1 MTGAELSP
9 RRPAWRYIEAHWE
22 IARLD
27 RRDSPPSG
35 WIPAAVPGAVQLDW
49 ARDSGLPDPA
59 FGQNVR
65 LYDGLEDFHW
75 LYRTRV
81 PRPPLASG
89 EQLVFSCAGVD
100 YACEVR
106 VAGRDRL
113 RHEGLFTPF
122 EIDLTDCPAQAD
134 LEILILPAPK
144 LAGAPADRSQASH
157 VCKPAVSYGWD
168 WHPRL
173 IPLGL
178 WAGAGF
184 IVRPAAH
191 LGLVDFAYTL
201 SEDLSTATIAVT
213 PGPGS
218 GARQVRWRLLEEGG
232 APAAE
237 GSSGPVELRRPK
249 LWWTHDHGSPQ
260 LYTLEVTAEGGE
272 VYRRP
277 VGFRRVRLVMAEGGW
292 DHPVGF
298 PKSRSHPPMTVEL
311 NGRVIFAKGSNWV
324 NPEIFPAAVTAE
336 RLRPLLRLARD
347 ANFNLLRCWGGAIVN
362 PEAFFDQCDALG
374 LLVWQEFPLAC
385 NLYPD
390 DPDYLRVLDQ
400 ESRSIIRRVRQHPC
414 LGIWSGGNELFNAW
428 SRMTDQSLPLRLL
441 NRNCYDLDPGTPF
454 LPTSPL
460 DGVGHGDYR
469 FRDDRGREVFAIFQE
484 AGNTAYCEFGCP
496 GPSPAP
502 YLRTFIPPSE
512 LWPPRPGTSWET
524 HHGFNAW
531 EADPSSWLCTSALEH
546 YFGAAGDLETLVKR
560 GGWLQCA
567 GIQAIFE
574 EARRQ
579 KPACSMAL
587 NWCFN
592 EPWPCAAGTSI
603 VNWPAQPKPAYDS
616 VRLACRPVLASARF
630 GKFVWRIGEAFVA
643 ALWLLNDSPSAL
655 PAGEVEAVLVA
666 GGVAVSVARWKFPGA
681 APGKNLRGPGIVA
694 PLAPAA
700 DEAFELHQRVT
711 PAAEWSTTYRLKL
724 APAAT

>member
-1 MTGAELSP
+1 MSDSASS
-9 RRPAWRYIEAHWE
+9 RPAWRRLETRWE

-27 RRDSPPSG
+27 RRDSPPGG

-49 ARDSGLPDPA
+49 ARARALPDPS

-65 LYDGLEDFHW
+65 LYDGLEDYHW

-81 PRPPLASG
+81 PRAPLAPG
-89 EQLVFSCAGVD
+89 EELVFSCGGVD

-106 VAGRDRL
+106 VAGRVRL

-122 EIDLTDCPAQAD
+122 EVDLSGCPAD
-134 LEILILPAPK
+134 TELEILILPAPK
-144 LAGAPADRSQASH
+144 LAGAPAGRSQASH

-184 IVRPAAH
+184 VARPAAH
-191 LGLVDFAYTL
+191 LGMVDFSYTL
-201 SEDLSTATIAVT
+201 SEDLSRARINVFA
-213 PGPGS
+213 GS
-218 GARQVRWRLLEEGG
+218 GAGPAPARWRLLEAGG
-232 APAAE
+232 VLAAE
-237 GSSGPVELRRPK
+237 GSDGPVELERPE
-249 LWWTHDHGSPQ
+249 LWWTHDQGKPH
-260 LYTLEVTAEGGE
+260 LYTLEVTGAGGDL
-272 VYRRP
+272 YRRP
-277 VGFRRVRLVMAEGGW
+277 VGLRRVRLVMAEGGW

-311 NGRVIFAKGSNWV
+311 NGRALFAKGSNWV
-324 NPEIFPAAVTAE
+324 NPEIFPGTITAE
-336 RLRPLLRLARD
+336 RLAPLLRLARD

-362 PEAFFDQCDALG
+362 PEPFFDQCDALG

-414 LGIWSGGNELFNAW
+414 LGIWGGGNELFNAW
-428 SRMTDQSLPLRLL
+428 SGMTDQSLPLRLL
-441 NRNCYDLDPGTPF
+441 NRNCFDLDPGTPF

-469 FRDDRGREVFAIFQE
+469 FRDDRGREVFAIFQG
-484 AGNTAYCEFGCP
+484 ARNTAYCEFSCP
-496 GPSPAP
+496 GPSPEP
-502 YLRTFIPPSE
+502 YLRTFIPETE

-531 EADPSSWLCTSALEH
+531 EADPSTWLCTTTIEH
-546 YFGAAGDLETLVKR
+546 YFGPAGDLATLVRR
-560 GGWLQCA
+560 GTWLQCT
-567 GIQAIFE
+567 GLQAIFE

-579 KPACSMAL
+579 KPACAMAL
-587 NWCFN
+587 SWCFN

-616 VRLACRPVLASARF
+616 VRLACRPVLASARIA
-630 GKFVWRIGEAFVA
+630 KFEWAVGEAFTA
-643 ALWLLNDSPSAL
+643 DLWLLNDSPSPL
-655 PAGEVEAVLVA
+655 ESGEIEAILVA
-666 GGVAVSVARWKFPGA
+666 GGVATSVARWEFPGVA
-681 APGKNLRGPGIVA
+681 AGINLRGPGI
-694 PLAPAA
+694 LARLPPVPA
-700 DEAFELHQRVT
+700 EAFELHLRVT
-711 PAAEWSTTYRLKL
+711 PATQWGSTYRLKL
-724 APAAT
+724 APAPP